1 MVATMV
7 SQTRSVSG
15 SASCVMAFE
24 MNEMAVS
31 MQASEHTNKD
41 DFEIANELM
50 DTYEMGRL
58 RDKIL
63 R

>member
-1 MVATMV
+1 
-7 SQTRSVSG
+7 
-15 SASCVMAFE
+15 MAFE